1 MTTKYLD
8 FDSTYRD
15 RTIWP
20 LPGEFEIPISQTGR
34 KNIYTALD
42 PVSTAFPIVSWSGR
56 AFNKAAP
63 GGVSVAATIIN
74 TGSSSGV
81 YVISS
86 ATTGVFQK
94 SGYYIGATV
103 TNTSISSTRRIVNYT
118 FIGTNSTV
126 DKAEITTDSQFPD
139 TFSIGNSLVINDPT
153 DLATDIFNPII
164 FVPSISIYKYQGFYL
179 YNETLSQYRIINSY
193 DKNLSSAIVNTSN
206 NPVSGWN
213 GLDNFCIRKTLPSY
227 LTQVVAPTFP
237 VVNTTGSFYV
247 NPIGVSIDLK
257 GFFARVSAST
267 NPITPPQT
275 QCVRISNYVNNIGLI
290 TLDNNFSAI
299 PVVGTNIEILE
310 FSYDNLNPFIYNGS
324 SVSQQETSCYE
335 IKLTNLILP
344 NQILDNAFGSRIAF
358 YPYVYVELSN
368 TNNNSAGNNII
379 YSNNPNTNKVLFRAA
394 VTDVNN
400 PLITAFVNLDSNT
413 MVNTVKFKPNDTM
426 KFSVKLSD
434 GTIFKTLMPE
444 SYSPSIPN
452 PLIQI
457 SACFSIKK
465 I

>member
-1 MTTKYLD
+1 M
-8 FDSTYRD
+8 
-15 RTIWP
+15 
-20 LPGEFEIPISQTGR
+20 
-34 KNIYTALD
+34 
-42 PVSTAFPIVSWSGR
+42 
-56 AFNKAAP
+56 
-63 GGVSVAATIIN
+63 
-74 TGSSSGV
+74 
-81 YVISS
+81 
-86 ATTGVFQK
+86 
-94 SGYYIGATV
+94 
-103 TNTSISSTRRIVNYT
+103 
-118 FIGTNSTV
+118 
-126 DKAEITTDSQFPD
+126 
-139 TFSIGNSLVINDPT
+139 
-153 DLATDIFNPII
+153 ATDIFNPII

-179 YNETLSQYRIINSY
+179 YNETLSQYRIINSF

-275 QCVRISNYVNNIGLI
+275 QCIRISNYVNNIGLI